1 MAEPAGRGGAMDAG
15 GELAGRSALV
25 TGAGNGVTA
34 PSDQSAQ
41 YTAGIRNEL
50 AGRSAL
56 VTGAGNGLG
65 RAIALGLARA
75 GARVVLVG
83 RTEATLVETAELMAE
98 PKAAR
103 VEVCDVSSASSVEA
117 LRAALSDEPVHIL
130 INNAGV
136 GGPVKAL
143 TDIEPDEWDDVF
155 AANVRS
161 IYLMCRAFLPPMTER
176 GSGDV
181 INVASVSGKRPLTR
195 RTPYTASKM
204 AVLGL
209 TRTLAFEVGPQ
220 GVSVNSLSP
229 GPCRGPR
236 MQRNFTL
243 EAAATGTTYAEAEEA
258 FVSRAALRRLVEE
271 DEVAAA
277 VLAMLRMPG
286 LCGADIDLSAGM
298 IASA

>member
-1 MAEPAGRGGAMDAG
+1 MAEMRGGGAAGRSAAAVSAAG
-15 GELAGRSALV
+15 DELAGRSA
-25 TGAGNGVTA
+25 
-34 PSDQSAQ
+34 
-41 YTAGIRNEL
+41 I
-50 AGRSAL
+50 

-75 GARVVLVG
+75 GARVILVG
-83 RTEATLVETAELMAE
+83 RTESKLAETAALLPSE
-98 PKAAR
+98 PKAFR
-103 VEVCDVSSASSVEA
+103 VAVCDVSSPASVDA
-117 LRAALSDEPVHIL
+117 LRAELDADGDEISLL
-130 INNAGV
+130 INNAGI

-143 TDIEPDEWDDVF
+143 TDIEPEEWDEVF

-161 IYLMCRAFLPPMTER
+161 IYLMCRAFLPAMTAR

-209 TRTLAFEVGPQ
+209 TRTLAFEVGPL

-236 MQRNFTL
+236 MERNFTL
-243 EAAATGTTYAEAEEA
+243 EAAATGTSYAEAEAA
-258 FVSRAALRRLVEE
+258 FVGRAALRRLVEE
-271 DEVAAA
+271 DEVALA

-298 IASA
+298 IAPA